1 MIYGAEV
8 DHFCAEVEKT
18 WRYRGRRDA
27 LSGVAYDALRAG
39 CDGLQ
44 RRFAT
49 ARCAG
54 RLMLTSRAKRCW
66 QRRASTC
73 MLSVKSCVAY
83 VQRAT
88 LGTTQRVAAVRARV
102 V

>member
-44 RRFAT
+44 RRFAPVG
-49 ARCAG
+49 CFG
-54 RLMLTSRAKRCW
+54 RLIPASRAKRVL
-66 QRRASTC
+66 AATC
-73 MLSVKSCVAY
+73 QQMQAFSEMPC
-83 VQRAT
+83 
-88 LGTTQRVAAVRARV
+88 
-102 V
+102 